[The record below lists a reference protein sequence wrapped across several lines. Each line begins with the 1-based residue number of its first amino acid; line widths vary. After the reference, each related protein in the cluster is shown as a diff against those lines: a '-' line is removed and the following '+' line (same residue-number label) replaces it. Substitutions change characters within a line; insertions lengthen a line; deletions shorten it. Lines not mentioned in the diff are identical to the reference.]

1 MTHEELVT
9 WSDDLFVVRGMV
21 SQFQASFNL
30 VVSKAPSQAQY
41 KRLMK
46 LYGGEGLSLPTQS
59 IEDNHLAEK
68 LRTLLTAPQIKVA
81 VHLKR
86 LFQQGHLPFL
96 LLLAK
101 INLKQQ
107 KSDQFLNFFLD
118 MVPPK
123 NGQIAR
129 DLNALEHDAKEDPL
143 PLPVDLAPNV
153 SDTQTPG
160 FSGDW
165 PPTLPHIDDVL
176 LLKLALTDKLARQPL
191 DYLESSFPGGCF
203 DYNNNH
209 NRKLALR
216 GAAALDLQL
225 FDVLDARFPKMHE
238 DDLVYL
244 RTRLTSTAVVAK
256 IAFAYGLPE
265 KAVHGAG
272 EDLADAAKVSIFA
285 NLFRAYV
292 GGLVVSGH
300 GRGELATWLLRLYQP
315 FLERVEQDEFR
326 NLTDAA
332 AVAHAELAF
341 MLRRVSPFASDG
353 PGRLAF
359 SYNELETDP
368 FVEQLVI
375 GEETFGI
382 GTAPTAAE
390 AKRRAAYETIHNA
403 ELKQKLAD
411 YVRKHFAG
419 KPEQKA
425 VPAAPEADIAD
436 ENYEP
441 LVPELDSPTSTEP
454 AAPVAAP
461 APPILPK
468 GPAGANGG
476 LPIGPTGYQ
485 RPEPPRSLAAVAR
498 MPLPYGALPAIGNK
512 KQKWKY

>member
-1 MTHEELVT
+1 MT

-46 LYGGEGLSLPTQS
+46 LYGGEGLALHTLSS
-59 IEDNHLAEK
+59 EDTHLAEK

-123 NGQIAR
+123 NGLVAR
-129 DLNALEHDAKEDPL
+129 ELNALEHDAKVDPL
-143 PLPVDLAPNV
+143 PLPVDLAPHA
-153 SDTQTPG
+153 SDTNTPG

-165 PPTLPHIDDVL
+165 PPVLPHIDDAL
-176 LLKLALTDKLARQPL
+176 LLRLALTDKLARQPL

-225 FDVLDARFPKMHE
+225 LDVLDARFPKMHE

-272 EDLADAAKVSIFA
+272 VDLPDAAKVPIFA

-300 GRGELATWLLRLYQP
+300 GRGELAAWLLRLYQP
-315 FLERVEQDEFR
+315 LLERVEQDEFQ

-341 MLRRVSPFASDG
+341 MLRRVSPFGSDG
-353 PGRLAF
+353 PGRLLF

-375 GEETFGI
+375 GDEIFGI

-403 ELKQKLAD
+403 ELKQKLAT
-411 YVRKHFAG
+411 YVSKHFAG
-419 KPEQKA
+419 KPEQKE
-425 VPAAPEADIAD
+425 APVATEEDVSD

-441 LVPELDSPTSTEP
+441 LVPELESDTRSPAGTEP
-454 AAPVAAP
+454 VPPPAATP
-461 APPILPK
+461 APPTIPK
-468 GPAGANGG
+468 GPAGANGS

-485 RPEPPRSLAAVAR
+485 RPEPPRSQAPVAR
-498 MPLPYGALPAIGNK
+498 MPLPYGALPPIGNK